1 MNAAQF
7 HEDMAS
13 GCLEEVISARST
25 YTDGATGSTVR
36 QSFYVYPNDAVV
48 SCWASD
54 GGYRVEALSGH
65 DLATFRSLHPSY
77 F

>member
-7 HEDMAS
+7 HEDKAS
-13 GCLEEVISARST
+13 GCLEEIVSARST
-25 YTDGATGSTVR
+25 YFDNAKGVTVR
-36 QSFYVYPNDAVV
+36 QSFHVYPNDAVV
-48 SCWASD
+48 SCWESD
-54 GGYRVEALSGH
+54 GGYRVESLSCH